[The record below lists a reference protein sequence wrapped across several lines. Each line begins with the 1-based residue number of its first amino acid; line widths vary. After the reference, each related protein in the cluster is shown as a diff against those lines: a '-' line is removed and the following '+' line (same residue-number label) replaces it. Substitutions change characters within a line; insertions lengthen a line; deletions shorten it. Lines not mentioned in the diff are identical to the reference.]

1 MSIQVNQR
9 QYRLAQQPVVVVCVD
24 GCEPDYLGQAV
35 ATGHMPW
42 MKKALSHGT
51 GLVADCVVPTFT
63 SRQLFKMN
71 RRMYARIHHA
81 AYDDSFTPR

>member
-9 QYRLAQQPVVVVCVD
+9 QYRLAAQPVVVVCVD

-51 GLVADCVVPTFT
+51 G
-63 SRQLFKMN
+63 
-71 RRMYARIHHA
+71 
-81 AYDDSFTPR
+81 